1 MENTPK
7 LHSYE
12 YLFKVLIIGDQ
23 KAGKSCLLR
32 RFVEDSF
39 TDKYISTIGVDFMFK
54 VVTLSGKTI
63 KLQIWDTAGEE
74 R

>member
-7 LHSYE
+7 LQSYE

-23 KAGKSCLLR
+23 KGGKSCLLR

>member
-7 LHSYE
+7 LQSYE